1 MDKLQ
6 EIRTYATSLSLVH
19 TKKELENL
27 IHEAE
32 SDESGYAA
40 FLYDVLGGEIRYRQD
55 RAREKRIKEAGFP
68 YKKYLKDFDL
78 NFCQSITRKQLNQL
92 SELTWIDGI
101 YNLILSGPPGV
112 GKTHLAIALAHHAC
126 EEGYKVS
133 YTTMQTLMQVLRTEE
148 IDRRSRAKMNRIRKS
163 NLLVVDEV
171 GYLPVTTAEGNLFFQ
186 LISELQE
193 QTSIIITTNK
203 GFEEWA
209 EFLDDIALAT
219 AILDRLSYRC
229 DRIQM
234 TAKEQRAVREWV
246 KDGNSVYENASGVWA
261 EGGVAVEFLTVW
273 RDEEYIRRHTKGM
286 NPEDTQKFAME
297 YYGWSDDTELP
308 IQYGEPDSRFIFPSD
323 KD

>member
-1 MDKLQ
+1 MDKIQ
-6 EIRTYATSLSLVH
+6 EIKGYASSLGLTH
-19 TKKELENL
+19 TRDNLETI

-32 SDESGYAA
+32 KAQSSYVE
-40 FLYDVLGGEIRYRQD
+40 FIQDVFGGEIKYRQNK
-55 RAREKRIKEAGFP
+55 AKEKRIKEAGFP

-78 NFCQSITRKQLNQL
+78 DFCQSITRKQLNQL

-112 GKTHLAIALAHHAC
+112 GKTHLAIALAYHAC

-133 YTTMQTLMQVLRTEE
+133 YTSMQYLMQVLRTCEV
-148 IDRRSRAKMNRIRKS
+148 DRRSRAKMNRILKS

-171 GYLPVTTAEGNLFFQ
+171 GYLPITSVEGNLFFQ
-186 LISELQE
+186 LISQLQE

-209 EFLDDIALAT
+209 EFLDDAALAT

-234 TAKEQRAVREWV
+234 SGKSYRL
-246 KDGNSVYENASGVWA
+246 ENRKSFLSKNNMKKA
-261 EGGVAVEFLTVW
+261 EVS
-273 RDEEYIRRHTKGM
+273 
-286 NPEDTQKFAME
+286 N
-297 YYGWSDDTELP
+297 
-308 IQYGEPDSRFIFPSD
+308 
-323 KD
+323 

>member
-1 MDKLQ
+1 MDKIK
-6 EIRTYATSLSLVH
+6 EIKGYASSLGLTH
-19 TKKELENL
+19 TRDDLETI

-32 SDESGYAA
+32 KAQSSYVE
-40 FLYDVLGGEIRYRQD
+40 FIQDVFGGEIKYRQNK
-55 RAREKRIKEAGFP
+55 AKEKRIKEAGFP

-92 SELTWIDGI
+92 SELTWVDGI

-112 GKTHLAIALAHHAC
+112 GKTHLAIALAYHAC

-133 YTTMQTLMQVLRTEE
+133 YTSMQSLMQVLRTCEV
-148 IDRRSRAKMNRIRKS
+148 DRRSRTKMNRILKS

-171 GYLPVTTAEGNLFFQ
+171 GYLPITSVEGNLFFQ
-186 LISELQE
+186 LISQLQE

-209 EFLDDIALAT
+209 EFLDDAALAT

-234 TAKEQRAVREWV
+234 SGKSYQL
-246 KDGNSVYENASGVWA
+246 ENRKSFLSKNDMKKA
-261 EGGVAVEFLTVW
+261 EVS
-273 RDEEYIRRHTKGM
+273 
-286 NPEDTQKFAME
+286 N
-297 YYGWSDDTELP
+297 
-308 IQYGEPDSRFIFPSD
+308 
-323 KD
+323 

>member
-6 EIRTYATSLSLVH
+6 EIRSYATSLGLVH
-19 TKKELENL
+19 TKNELETL

-32 SDESGYAA
+32 VAQAGYAT
-40 FLYDVLGGEIRYRQD
+40 FLNEVFGSEIRYRQNK
-55 RAREKRIKEAGFP
+55 ARERRIKEAGFP

-78 NFCQSITRKQLNQL
+78 NFCQSITKKQLNQL
-92 SELTWIDGI
+92 TELTWIDGI

-112 GKTHLAIALAHHAC
+112 GKTHLAIALAYHAC

-133 YTTMQTLMQVLRTEE
+133 YTTMQSLMQVLRTQE
-148 IDRRSRAKMNRIRKS
+148 IDRRSKAKMNRILKS

-171 GYLPVTTAEGNLFFQ
+171 GYLPITSTEGNLFFQ
-186 LISELQE
+186 LISQLQE

-209 EFLDDIALAT
+209 EFLDDVALAT

-234 TAKEQRAVREWV
+234 SGKSYRL
-246 KDGNSVYENASGVWA
+246 ENRKSFLQKGV
-261 EGGVAVEFLTVW
+261 ETNE
-273 RDEEYIRRHTKGM
+273 I
-286 NPEDTQKFAME
+286 
-297 YYGWSDDTELP
+297 S
-308 IQYGEPDSRFIFPSD
+308 
-323 KD
+323 